1 MNGFLLVD
9 KPAGIA
15 FSSVIKAVK
24 RKFGLDKTGHG
35 GSLDTMASGLFIVL
49 IGDANKFAND
59 VMGADREFEGSFK
72 LGLDTNTGDIHGE
85 VCGEGAA
92 AIDPKQFRGDI
103 FQREPRFCSIRKEG
117 KADYEVV
124 DTGEH
129 PEFMAHVYRL
139 ELEGESF
146 RLKCTART
154 IVRALAKDMGVALA
168 SLRRTAIGKFKVEAA
183 VPFARL
189 LEMGAEEFAK
199 CVMPLSEAL
208 R

>member
-24 RKFGLDKTGHG
+24 RKFGLDKVGHG

-49 IGDANKFAND
+49 LGDANKFAAD
-59 VMGADREFEGSFK
+59 VMGADRAFEGSFK
-72 LGLDTNTGDIHGE
+72 LGLNTNTGDIHGE
-85 VCGEGAA
+85 ISGPGAA
-92 AIDPKQFRGDI
+92 TIDPAKVKGDI
-103 FQREPRFCSIRKEG
+103 FQREPRYCSIRKEG

-139 ELEGESF
+139 ELDGNAF

-154 IVRALAKDMGVALA
+154 IVRRSRRSWAWRWRVCGARPSA
-168 SLRRTAIGKFKVEAA
+168 SSRSRPPYRSRGSSKWARRNSPNA
-183 VPFARL
+183 
-189 LEMGAEEFAK
+189 
-199 CVMPLSEAL
+199 
-208 R
+208 